1 MAWIFLLYL
10 IIGLLA
16 INYLSLIEDWIGCRK
31 ITLIIKHPLNNCYM
45 KKILFGLMAALC
57 LAAACPAF
65 AQDAYTAEMNKMLE
79 ATQAK
84 KQMMQTMATGWKSM
98 NLPITDYDAAAA
110 AVADAM
116 WADLVNDYVVE
127 YKKFFT
133 LDDMKNIN
141 AFYET
146 PTGRKFGTANPVISQ
161 AVMEIVGSKYTMTIQ
176 QALMP
181 FIRR

>member
-1 MAWIFLLYL
+1 
-10 IIGLLA
+10 
-16 INYLSLIEDWIGCRK
+16 
-31 ITLIIKHPLNNCYM
+31 
-45 KKILFGLMAALC
+45 
-57 LAAACPAF
+57 
-65 AQDAYTAEMNKMLE
+65 MNKMLE
-79 ATQAK
+79 ATQTK

-110 AVADAM
+110 AVVDAM
-116 WADLVNDYVVE
+116 WADLINDYVAE

-161 AVMEIVGSKYTMTIQ
+161 TMMEIVGSKYTMTIQ